1 MHVQTKKT
9 NELDTEKADV
19 KNGVKN
25 VESEACRGKF
35 MKHADRHCQREGL
48 DLLLDFPQHLRSG
61 LPPTTGEMRCP
72 HRHHPNIADRHT
84 NTENR
89 HVLSDRIL
97 SWRPHIRKPQRP
109 AVHDT
114 FKGQKCQQ

>member
-1 MHVQTKKT
+1 MCFSPLIVKQNMHVLSKEN
-9 NELDTEKADV
+9 NELDTEKAD
-19 KNGVKN
+19 VKN

-72 HRHHPNIADRHT
+72 HRHHPNIADRPTHK
-84 NTENR
+84 
-89 HVLSDRIL
+89 H
-97 SWRPHIRKPQRP
+97 RKQTRS
-109 AVHDT
+109 
-114 FKGQKCQQ
+114 